1 MSLNNFFCVK
11 YSPENILKYILFQV
25 CSQYCIALSRFV
37 WRDINQKQKK
47 EQLFSEMNVSEKY
60 DGLIIYEHCKIAKL
74 LNILFFAKMQQHKD
88 CGWLSQRWTHVCF
101 GPLQHIFVSFCII
114 YESKKTAACK
124 SEQKLKKSIW
134 NFTMVHKYHCNV
146 AKGSKF
152 VTIRCIC
159 NLHLREGIKKGF

>member
-11 YSPENILKYILFQV
+11 YSPEKYSKNIFFQV

-88 CGWLSQRWTHVCF
+88 CGWLSQRWTHVF
-101 GPLQHIFVSFCII
+101 FYLYNIYLYPFVS
-114 YESKKTAACK
+114 SMKK
-124 SEQKLKKSIW
+124 KK
-134 NFTMVHKYHCNV
+134 NNCLQ
-146 AKGSKF
+146 
-152 VTIRCIC
+152 IRA
-159 NLHLREGIKKGF
+159 ETKEK

>member
-11 YSPENILKYILFQV
+11 YSPEKYSKNIFFQV

-47 EQLFSEMNVSEKY
+47 EQSFSEMNVSEKY

-114 YESKKTAACK
+114 YESKKNSCL
-124 SEQKLKKSIW
+124 Q
-134 NFTMVHKYHCNV
+134 
-146 AKGSKF
+146 
-152 VTIRCIC
+152 IRA
-159 NLHLREGIKKGF
+159 ETKEK